1 LWLNAVGR
9 HRAAEHNR
17 AMTPAALAERI
28 TESNPVRQWRLR
40 ELERAGYSTS
50 DALVL
55 SRRDDVDL
63 HEAVGL
69 LTAGCPAATAVRIL
83 Y

>member
-1 LWLNAVGR
+1 MRLLKAR
-9 HRAAEHNR
+9 KLHNR

-28 TESNPVRQWRLR
+28 TETDPIRQWRLR
-40 ELERAGYSTS
+40 ELERAGYPPS

-55 SRRDDVDL
+55 SRRADVDL
-63 HEAVGL
+63 HGAIAL
-69 LTAGCPAATAVRIL
+69 LAAGCPVVTALRIL